1 MKRYIRASISYE
13 RSSQGLRDKLSGLKK
28 DFKNLSRC
36 DSLEDVK
43 STEWN
48 YWRVDNFI
56 QMAVDGGKSEEEA
69 IDDMLDSI
77 YQDIQST
84 KADID
89 NRSAY
94 EQEADRLMTHL
105 EHLDGAYELI
115 SNDGNIMI
123 FNAPEG
129 ANHRDCIEFVD
140 DVVSAIQGK
149 YSGTGRGGS
158 WTVWDLR
165 SSSGIYFKAGWYNS
179 TGSGK
184 WYIEVQ

>member
-1 MKRYIRASISYE
+1 MT
-13 RSSQGLRDKLSGLKK
+13 
-28 DFKNLSRC
+28 
-36 DSLEDVK
+36 LEDVK

-48 YWRVDNFI
+48 YWRIDNLI
-56 QMAVDGGKSEEEA
+56 QRAVDRGKSEEEA
-69 IDDMLDSI
+69 IDDMLDSM
-77 YQDIQST
+77 YQDIQSI

-94 EQEADRLMTHL
+94 EEEADRLMTHL

-129 ANHRDCIEFVD
+129 ANHQDCIEFVD

-158 WTVWDLR
+158 WTAWDLR
-165 SSSGIYFKAGWYNS
+165 SSSGIYFKAGWYNG